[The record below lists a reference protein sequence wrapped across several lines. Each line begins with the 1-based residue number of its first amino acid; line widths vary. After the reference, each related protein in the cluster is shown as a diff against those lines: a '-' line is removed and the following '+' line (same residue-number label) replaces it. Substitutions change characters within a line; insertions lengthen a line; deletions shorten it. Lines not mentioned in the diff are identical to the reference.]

1 MKLSTKIVL
10 GFALTN
16 LVYLLLS
23 AFVFLTIWPL
33 VGTTGALNHY
43 VSPTNDST
51 SELRYETAE
60 QRSLTLQFMSNE
72 TLDPK
77 LLELAMTHNK
87 TAGQDLEH
95 ITKVLSDPS
104 LAALQVPEIL
114 AAHTKV
120 KAAFAEATGLLA
132 RITESETRYFRSRQ
146 KFSEMARQAIDRLN
160 EALEADSAAAAKGDP
175 TPRRAKL
182 ASARGALYDG
192 WVFFLEGYTRDS
204 EEFYNNS
211 RAKINEAEQILGEVM
226 DGGAAQNQ
234 KFKEAVEKVKAVV
247 SNDLSP
253 LFTETL
259 RLRSENDD
267 FEAKTKTS
275 IETLLEAG
283 RAMDDE
289 ISKVVH
295 ELTDSIAVSV
305 KKTIAAMFGGVI
317 VSLIISSILAVFI
330 TRGIVNPINAIIEK
344 LTESAHEMDRAS
356 GQLTDASATLA
367 SGATENASS
376 LEETSASLEELSS
389 MTARNADNSKEA
401 NSLMEQTKGNVV
413 QAEESMAKVIASMD
427 EISKS
432 GQEIGKIIKTIDE
445 IAFQTNL
452 LALNAAVEAARA
464 GEAGAGFAVVADE
477 VRNLAIRSAEAA
489 KTTAHLIDDTIKNIQ
504 SGSELVN
511 VTSEAFKIV
520 GINADRVGSL
530 VSEVA
535 QASHEQT
542 QGIGQISTAT
552 NEMDK
557 VTQANAATAEEAAGA
572 AGQLSMQSENLLRV
586 VGEINVLAHGTAAAD
601 VHAEPDEDEQPA
613 RTAPPAPRKSAA
625 KRRAP
630 VAKKD
635 PPEAEDDDEEEED
648 FDS

>member
-23 AFVFLTIWPL
+23 AFVLLTIWPL
-33 VGTTGALNHY
+33 VGTSGALNHY
-43 VSPTNDST
+43 VSPTNDRT

-87 TAGQDLEH
+87 TAGHDLEN
-95 ITKVLSDPS
+95 ITKVLSDPG
-104 LAALQVPEIL
+104 LVALQVPSIL
-114 AAHTKV
+114 EAHRKLQAAYD
-120 KAAFAEATGLLA
+120 EATGLLNK
-132 RITESETRYFRSRQ
+132 ITESETRYLKSRQ
-146 KFSEMARQAIDRLN
+146 KFSEVARKAIDLLN
-160 EALEADSAAAAKGDP
+160 EALDVDAAAAAKGDQ
-175 TPRRAKL
+175 TLRRAKL
-182 ASARGALYDG
+182 ANARGTLYDG

-204 EEFYNNS
+204 DEFYDNS
-211 RAKINEAEQILGEVM
+211 LAKINEAEQILSEAI
-226 DGGAAQNQ
+226 GGAAAQSQ
-234 KFKEAVEKVKAVV
+234 KYKEAVEKAKAALA
-247 SNDLSP
+247 DELAP
-253 LFTETL
+253 LFTETI
-259 RLRSENDD
+259 RLRKENND
-267 FEAKTKTS
+267 FETRTKTS
-275 IETLLEAG
+275 IEILLEFG

-295 ELTDSIAVSV
+295 DLTETIALSV

-317 VSLIISSILAVFI
+317 VSLIISSILAFLI
-330 TRGIVNPINAIIEK
+330 TRGIVSPINAIIEN

-356 GQLTDASATLA
+356 GQLTDASGTLA
-367 SGATENASS
+367 SGATENA
-376 LEETSASLEELSS
+376 ASLEEASASMEELRS
-389 MTARNADNSKEA
+389 MTARNAGNSKEA

-520 GINADRVGSL
+520 GINADRVAAL

-535 QASHEQT
+535 QASNEQT
-542 QGIGQISTAT
+542 IGIGQISKATA
-552 NEMDK
+552 EMDK

-572 AGQLSMQSENLLRV
+572 AGQLSMQAENLLQV
-586 VGEINVLAHGTAAAD
+586 VGEINVLAHGQAAAGA
-601 VHAEPDEDEQPA
+601 HPEPDEDEQPI
-613 RTAPPAPRKSAA
+613 RTAPPATRKSAA
-625 KRRAP
+625 GRKA
-630 VAKKD
+630 ATKKAL
-635 PPEAEDDDEEEED
+635 PEEEDDEEMD